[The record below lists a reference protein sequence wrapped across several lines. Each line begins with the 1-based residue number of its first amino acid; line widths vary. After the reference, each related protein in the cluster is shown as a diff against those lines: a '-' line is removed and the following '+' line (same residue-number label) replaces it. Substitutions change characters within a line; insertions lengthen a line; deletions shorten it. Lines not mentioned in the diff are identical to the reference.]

1 MKYKNGDK
9 VKIKSYQWYN
19 DNKDCHGDVYN
30 CKKIF
35 NSTMS
40 MYCGKEMTIEEVDE
54 EGQFYYLYEDIEA
67 YKWTD
72 DMFDDDWE
80 LQQVVTKIVKECS
93 HDMDDDWEFQRAVAQ
108 AVHECLWGTVDE
120 IDVYKKT
127 VPTEKLVDDSVEFDK
142 NVMMK
147 KISEYLFKNL
157 PITID
162 DKESFIKEMNKNINF
177 N

>member
-1 MKYKNGDK
+1 MKYKSGDT

-19 DNKDCHGDVYN
+19 ANRDSHGDVYN

-67 YKWTD
+67 WKWTE

-80 LQQVVTKIVKECS
+80 FQQAIAK
-93 HDMDDDWEFQRAVAQ
+93 
-108 AVHECLWGTVDE
+108 AVHECLWGEDNE
-120 IDVYKKT
+120 F
-127 VPTEKLVDDSVEFDK
+127 PTEKIVDNDSVEFGK
-142 NVMMK
+142 NMMKK
-147 KISEYLFKNL
+147 KISEYLLKYL
-157 PITID
+157 PMTPD
-162 DKESFIKEMNKNINF
+162 DKEAFVEEMNKNIL
-177 N
+177 

>member
-1 MKYKNGDK
+1 MKYKNGDT

-19 DNKDCHGDVYN
+19 ANKDGHGDVYN

-93 HDMDDDWEFQRAVAQ
+93 RDMDDDWEFQQAIAK
-108 AVHECLWGTVDE
+108 AVHECLYGKDDE
-120 IDVYKKT
+120 I
-127 VPTEKLVDDSVEFDK
+127 PTEKIVDNDSVEFGK
-142 NVMMK
+142 NMMKK
-147 KISEYLFKNL
+147 KISEYLLKYL
-157 PITID
+157 PMTPD
-162 DKESFIKEMNKNINF
+162 DKEAFVEEMNKNIL
-177 N
+177 

>member
-1 MKYKNGDK
+1 MKHKVGDI

-19 DNKDCHGDVYN
+19 TNKDSSGDVHD
-30 CKKIF
+30 CEIIF

-80 LQQVVTKIVKECS
+80 FQCVVAEIVKECS
-93 HDMDDDWEFQRAVAQ
+93 HDIDDDLEFRCAIANSVN
-108 AVHECLWGTVDE
+108 ECLWGENDE
-120 IDVYKKT
+120 NDVYKET
-127 VPTEKLVDDSVEFDK
+127 DSTEKLVDGSIEFGK
-142 NVMMK
+142 NVMRK
-147 KISEYLFKNL
+147 KISEYLLKYL
-157 PITID
+157 PMTPD
-162 DKESFIKEMNKNINF
+162 DKEAFIEEMNKNIK
-177 N
+177 